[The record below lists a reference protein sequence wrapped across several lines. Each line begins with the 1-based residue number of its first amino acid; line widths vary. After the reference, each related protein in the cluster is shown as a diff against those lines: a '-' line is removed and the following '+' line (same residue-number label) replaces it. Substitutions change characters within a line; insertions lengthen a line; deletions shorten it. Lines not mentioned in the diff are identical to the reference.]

1 MIKKENHKILLI
13 DDEHDIMD
21 FLKYNLEAEGYA
33 VKTSSEGIQGIKLA
47 SEWIPDVIV
56 LDVML
61 PGMDGVEICYELR
74 KIHKLQKSAIVF
86 LSARGEDYSMIAGL
100 EAGADDYLTKPI
112 KIKVFLA
119 KIKALLRRDREEEVK
134 IHSIGGIELN
144 RERYILI
151 KNGVEIKMPRK
162 EFELLALLLSKPG
175 KVFKRNEI
183 LDKIWGEDSNIG
195 DRTIDVHI
203 KKIRNKLNNDMLE
216 TVKGV
221 GYKINP
227 E

>member
-13 DDEHDIMD
+13 DDEQDIMD

-33 VKTSSEGIQGIKLA
+33 VKTSSEGVQGIKLA

-74 KIHKLQKSAIVF
+74 KIQKLQKSAIVF

-119 KIKALLRRDREEEVK
+119 KIKALLRREREEEVK

-151 KNGVEIKMPRK
+151 KNGIEIKMPRK

-221 GYKINP
+221 GYKINAV
-227 E
+227 

>member
-13 DDEHDIMD
+13 DDEQDIMD

-33 VKTSSEGIQGIKLA
+33 VKTSSEGVQGIKLA

-74 KIHKLQKSAIVF
+74 KIQKLQKSAIVF

-151 KNGVEIKMPRK
+151 KNGIEIKMPRK

-221 GYKINP
+221 GYKINAV
-227 E
+227 

>member
-33 VKTSSEGIQGIKLA
+33 VKTSSEGLQGIKLA

>member
-1 MIKKENHKILLI
+1 MKKENHKILLI
-13 DDEHDIMD
+13 DDEQDIMD

-33 VKTSSEGIQGIKLA
+33 VKTSSEGVQGIKLA

-74 KIHKLQKSAIVF
+74 KIQKLQKSAIVF

-151 KNGVEIKMPRK
+151 KNGIEIKMPRK

-221 GYKINP
+221 GYKINAV
-227 E
+227 